1 MNKNRRLE
9 IVRLKE
15 KNVVTTNSIHVVD
28 MFQAKINR
36 LKRIRLVRS
45 RLGYRHKHIPISLP
59 SSNCSTDK
67 LKPICKSKKSQR
79 SIEKHGTIQLVNTPK
94 CIVNHITL
102 CSRVGDDGELRT
114 MSIKYHFSDTVQRS
128 ITARFSVNDGQ
139 IDFSPIPALQVL
151 LEVISIAHTQQF

>member
-1 MNKNRRLE
+1 
-9 IVRLKE
+9 
-15 KNVVTTNSIHVVD
+15 

-67 LKPICKSKKSQR
+67 LKPIFKLKKSQR
-79 SIEKHGTIQLVNTPK
+79 STEKHGTIQLVNTHK
-94 CIVNHITL
+94 CTVNHITL

-114 MSIKYHFSDTVQRS
+114 MSIKYHFSNTMQRS
-128 ITARFSVNDGQ
+128 ITARFSVNDGPNRFHPCTDTTSVVGSNLNSSHLTILTEIELATIATFAQ
-139 IDFSPIPALQVL
+139 SFNIDSNGKI
-151 LEVISIAHTQQF
+151 